1 MKTKSGMGAKSIL
14 LIQAAVIIYTFS
26 SVCSKIA
33 SSHSGSIALFGR
45 TISWLSPEG
54 YLWIFLELVCLGCYA
69 IFWQQIIKKF
79 DLSIA
84 YANRA
89 FAIFWTF
96 LWSVLIFHEEVRPV
110 RLIAIVIV
118 FLGILIVNGDADEE
132 KIDSFEEK

>member
-1 MKTKSGMGAKSIL
+1 MSARSIL
-14 LIQAAVIIYTFS
+14 LIQAAVVIYTFS

-33 SSHSGSIALFGR
+33 SSHSGAVTLFGV
-45 TISWLSPEG
+45 TLNWLSPAG

-69 IFWQQIIKKF
+69 IFWQQIIKKI

-118 FLGILIVNGDADEE
+118 FLGILVVNGDAE
-132 KIDSFEEK
+132 